1 MAMQDGAVVARLAHN
16 QKVGGSTPSPAT
28 NFPGRVLGNSPVY
41 ALKATWEKAESEV
54 RSSLGRGAGHP
65 VSYRPLPLPF
75 STARNVLAEALP
87 QQAASSFRA
96 VGGAIVAERTG
107 MFPPSRV
114 ESAITTKHNTPLTF
128 NGWLS
133 KPSMRRHGSRP
144 CGRERDEECG
154 HTTPAAN
161 LLCETG
167 GKI

>member
-1 MAMQDGAVVARLAHN
+1 MQDGAVVARLAHN

-75 STARNVLAEALP
+75 STARNVLAEGVITLWTSASGVLASGLSAGQSWQRAGNAHP
-87 QQAASSFRA
+87 VTRIVGDNGSIQHAAYFVQGS
-96 VGGAIVAERTG
+96 
-107 MFPPSRV
+107 
-114 ESAITTKHNTPLTF
+114 
-128 NGWLS
+128 S
-133 KPSMRRHGSRP
+133 KPKTRSLRTVMPVCPAP
-144 CGRERDEECG
+144 CIF
-154 HTTPAAN
+154 
-161 LLCETG
+161 LVCETG